1 MVNKRE
7 LDELTPQEAQAAAY
21 RAQGLTQSDAYRRA
35 YNVKRAKPKT
45 EHEKASRIRGSRALA
60 AVRCAR
66 SSSRSVPTCPLP
78 RPFTGASRNVRC
90 WISKRSFG
98 QHSSNGRF

>member
-1 MVNKRE
+1 LIGSTENPYARIVRIDDIQDQSMVNKRE

-45 EHEKASRIRGSRALA
+45 VHEKASRIRGSRALA

-66 SSSRSVPTCPLP
+66 SSSRSVPI
-78 RPFTGASRNVRC
+78 GALSGYVT
-90 WISKRSFG
+90 
-98 QHSSNGRF
+98 